1 MKTRRMSLLAA
12 AATVLGLAGV
22 IVPGAADSY
31 AASGVALPIAHFSH
45 LLVDAGHRHLFFS
58 GGAGT
63 DGIVVTD
70 LDGGDATTI
79 GGDATTIGGEPG
91 ATRPGSL

>member
-12 AATVLGLAGV
+12 AATVLGLTGV

-45 LLVDAGHRHLFFS
+45 LLVDAGHGHLFFS

-70 LDGGDATTI
+70 LDGGDAATI

-91 ATRPGSL
+91 ATRQGTR